1 MTAMAKKATS
11 EAERQKIIE
20 EQVALEEA
28 SKKAMEKVKVVS
40 QELALVSKE
49 ASKESS
55 DAKPKGEEGPPGKT
69 KKRLKLRQ

>member
-55 DAKPKGEEGPPGKT
+55 DAKPKRRGRT
-69 KKRLKLRQ
+69 SRQNKRLKLRQ